1 MDEPV
6 TRLDVAGTHNFR
18 EVAPGVLTPGMLYRS
33 DALHRLTREG
43 RRKLRQLGIRQVID
57 LRSTIDRR
65 IGGRDRLRGTGAAR
79 LSVPIDG
86 APRAID
92 PRTLTLRQV
101 YETVLS
107 RHQGDL
113 GRVIRA
119 VAAADGP
126 VLVHC
131 TAGKDRT
138 GLVVAL
144 ILTVL
149 DVDREIILADYSA
162 TAANLSGEWTERM
175 LRRMRRFRVPI
186 TDNLVE
192 VLAGSPVEA
201 LSDAFDWLGRE
212 HGGPVAYLERA
223 GVDDVVCDQLR
234 RTLRDRAG

>member
-43 RRKLRQLGIRQVID
+43 RSRVKELGIRQVID
-57 LRSTIDRR
+57 LRSAIDRR
-65 IGGRDRLRGTGAAR
+65 IGGRDRLRGTGATR

-86 APRAID
+86 APRTFD
-92 PRTLTLRQV
+92 PRTVTLQDV
-101 YETVLS
+101 YETVLT

-113 GRVIRA
+113 GRVIRTIA
-119 VAAADGP
+119 YADGP
-126 VLVHC
+126 VVVHC

-144 ILTVL
+144 TLTAL
-149 DVDREIILADYSA
+149 DIDRDIILADYAA

-175 LRRMRRFRVPI
+175 LRKVRRFRVPV
-186 TDNLVE
+186 TDRLVE

-201 LSDAFDWLGRE
+201 LSGAFDWLDRE
-212 HGGPVAYLERA
+212 HGGALAYQENA
-223 GVDDVVCDQLR
+223 GVDASARDQLR
-234 RTLRDRAG
+234 NELLPDAG